1 MSTPT
6 ERQNLINSLI
16 IDNNTMQ
23 VSPAKMREV
32 LTSLNLAIVVTEPS
46 GVSAVLPLQYN
57 NFTNQFSISPATAL
71 QDGYLTKED
80 FIKFNTATS
89 KNQADKITI
98 KHKGWF
104 NGIKNTSESIELGDI
119 CQGWN
124 ADHTEFMESGRYIL
138 LGNDQDFANYEI
150 LSSYG
155 VALIP

>member
-16 IDNNTMQ
+16 IDNNTGQ
-23 VSPAKMREV
+23 VSPAKVREV

-57 NFTNQFSISPATAL
+57 NFTNQFSISPATAI

-89 KNQADKITI
+89 KNQSDKIVI

-104 NGIKNTSESIELGDI
+104 NETKNTGENIELGDI

-124 ADHTEFMESGRYIL
+124 ADHTEFMEAGRYIL
-138 LGNDQDFANYEI
+138 LGGDQDMANYEV
-150 LSSYG
+150 LNSYG

>member
-1 MSTPT
+1 MSTPA

-46 GVSAVLPLQYN
+46 GVTAVLPLLYN
-57 NFTNQFSISPATAL
+57 NFTNQFSISTATAV

-80 FIKFNTATS
+80 WIKFNTASTAP
-89 KNQADKITI
+89 QADKITI

-104 NGIKNTSESIELGDI
+104 NGVKNTGENIELGDI

-124 ADHTEFMESGRYIL
+124 SDHTEFMESGRYVL
-138 LGNDQDFANYEI
+138 LGDDQNLANYEV
-150 LSSYG
+150 LNSYG

>member
-16 IDNNTMQ
+16 IDNNTGQ
-23 VSPAKMREV
+23 ISPAKMREV

-46 GVSAVLPLQYN
+46 GVTAVLPLLYN
-57 NFTNQFSISPATAL
+57 NFTNQFSIGPATAL
-71 QDGYLTKED
+71 QDGYLTKEN
-80 FIKFNTATS
+80 FIKFNTSAT
-89 KNQADKITI
+89 KPQADKITI

-104 NGIKNTSESIELGDI
+104 NGVKNTGENIELGDI

-124 ADHTEFMESGRYIL
+124 AGHTEFMESGRYIIL
-138 LGNDQDFANYEI
+138 SGDQDTANYEI

>member
-16 IDNNTMQ
+16 IDNSTGQ
-23 VSPAKMREV
+23 ISPAKMREV

-46 GVSAVLPLQYN
+46 GVTAVLPLLYN
-57 NFTNQFSISPATAL
+57 NFTNQFSISPSTAL
-71 QDGYLTKED
+71 QDGYLKKED
-80 FIKFNTATS
+80 FIKFNTSSTAP
-89 KNQADKITI
+89 QADKITI

-104 NGIKNTSESIELGDI
+104 NGVKNTGKNTELGDI

-138 LGNDQDFANYEI
+138 LGDDQDLANYEV

-155 VALIP
+155 LALIP

>member
-1 MSTPT
+1 MSTQT

-16 IDNNTMQ
+16 IDNTTGKI
-23 VSPAKMREV
+23 SPAKMREV

-46 GVSAVLPLQYN
+46 GVTAVLPLLYN

-71 QDGYLTKED
+71 QDGYLTKEN
-80 FIKFNTATS
+80 FIKFNTASTAP
-89 KNQADKITI
+89 QADKITI

-104 NGIKNTSESIELGDI
+104 NNVKNTGENIELGDI

-124 ADHTEFMESGRYIL
+124 VDYTEFMEAGRYIIL
-138 LGNDQDFANYEI
+138 AGDQDTANYEI

>member
-16 IDNNTMQ
+16 IDNNTGQ
-23 VSPAKMREV
+23 ISPAKMREV

-46 GVSAVLPLQYN
+46 GVTAVLPLLYN

-71 QDGYLTKED
+71 QDGYLTKES
-80 FIKFNTATS
+80 FIKFNTSSTAP
-89 KNQADKITI
+89 QADKITI

-104 NGIKNTSESIELGDI
+104 NGVKNTGENIELGDI

-124 ADHTEFMESGRYIL
+124 ADRTEFMESGRYIIL
-138 LGNDQDFANYEI
+138 SGDQDTANYEI

>member
-16 IDNNTMQ
+16 IDNNTGQ
-23 VSPAKMREV
+23 ISPAKMREV

-46 GVSAVLPLQYN
+46 GVSAVLPLQYD

-80 FIKFNTATS
+80 FIKFNTASTAS
-89 KNQADKITI
+89 QADKITI

-104 NGIKNTSESIELGDI
+104 NGAKNTGENIELGDI

-124 ADHTEFMESGRYIL
+124 ADHTEFMESGRYIIL
-138 LGNDQDFANYEI
+138 AGDQDLANYEV